1 MMPPAPKLYLID
13 GHSLAF
19 KAYYAI
25 RQGLTSPD
33 GRPTG
38 AVYGFLRMLLKCL
51 DDWKP
56 DRLAVVFDAGKPTFR
71 KELYDAY
78 KANRQAPPADFP
90 DQMRWIFELLRAM
103 GLAMHQME
111 GFEADDLIATMA
123 EQAKAQGHEVLI
135 LTADKDL
142 FQLVDDRV
150 TVLRPAP
157 NEPPARFDVQGVID
171 KLGARPDQVVDWLA
185 LVGDASDNV
194 PGVPGIGEKTATALL
209 REFGTLEALLE
220 RADEIERPRQR
231 QALVENAERARLA
244 QRLVTLRRD
253 VPMAWSLEA
262 CRVPEDLFPDE
273 ARRLLARLG
282 FNSILKERG
291 IESPSVGG
299 AKKSEGPERFERFEG
314 FEEFAGFEG
323 AIGTG
328 QGQAGPQ
335 AEQADYRAIANEAE
349 LARWVEQAMRASW
362 MALDTETT
370 SIDVMRARLVGISLS
385 HAAGKAVYLPL
396 GHETQFADGGQMS
409 LEATRRI
416 LKPLL
421 AGQGPRLVGHHAKFD
436 WKMLDLAG
444 FGPLVPPAFDTMIAS
459 YLLDPDKAS
468 GHGLKALG
476 QELLGI
482 AMAPIADLIGK
493 GREVITMAEVDV
505 ARATD
510 YACRDADVTL
520 RLMALL
526 RERLGAIPDLARVM
540 ETIELPLIPVLMA
553 MELGGFR
560 VDVATL
566 RELGGQLEAR
576 QRELTQAIYEAAGRQ
591 FNVASTRQVAQVL
604 YEELGLRTG
613 RKGKTGYSTDEAEL
627 ERLSPLHPVPRLILE
642 YRASEKLLST
652 YIDALPRMVVT
663 RTGRVHATFHQT
675 TAATGRLSS
684 TDPNL
689 QNIPIRTEMGRA
701 IRRAFVADGPDHIL
715 LKADYSQIE
724 LRILAH
730 ASGDAALCEAYRQ
743 GRDIHKRTAGEVF
756 GVEPEQVT
764 GQMRAEAKVI
774 NFGIIYGMSPH
785 GLAAQLGIGRAKAAQ
800 FIDRYFNTYPGV
812 RAWIDRTLAQARRD
826 GWVRTLAGRRRLV
839 PEVNEK
845 NRMAREAA
853 ERVAVNT
860 PIQGTCADMIKLA
873 MIQIHR
879 RLGEVAP
886 GGRLVCQVHDEL
898 VFSLPKDRIEPAT
911 AMIQEEMIQALP
923 LSVPVEVQVGVAP
936 NWAEC

>member
-56 DRLAVVFDAGKPTFR
+56 ERLAVVFDAGKPTFR

-90 DQMRWIFELLRAM
+90 DQMRWIFELLGAM

-194 PGVPGIGEKTATALL
+194 PGVPGIGEKTATVLL
-209 REFGTLEALLE
+209 REFGTLDALLE
-220 RADEIERPRQR
+220 RAGEIGRPRWR
-231 QALVENAERARLA
+231 QALLENAEQTRLA

-253 VPMAWSLEA
+253 VPVAWSLEA
-262 CRVPEDLFPDE
+262 CRVPQDLFPDV
-273 ARRLLARLG
+273 ARRFLARLG

-291 IESPSVGG
+291 IEPPPSGAVGGG
-299 AKKSEGPERFERFEG
+299 AKKPEGSEKFEGFEG
-314 FEEFAGFEG
+314 FEE
-323 AIGTG
+323 AIKTG
-328 QGQAGPQ
+328 QGQAEPQ
-335 AEQADYRAIANEAE
+335 AEQVDYRAVTDEAE

-362 MALDTETT
+362 LALDTETT
-370 SIDVMRARLVGISLS
+370 STDVMRAQLVGISLS
-385 HAAGKAVYLPL
+385 HAPGKAVYLPL

-409 LEATRRI
+409 LEAARRV
-416 LKPLL
+416 LRPLL
-421 AGQGPRLVGHHAKFD
+421 AGQGPRLSGHHSKFD
-436 WKMLDLAG
+436 WKMLELAG

-468 GHGLKALG
+468 GHGLKALAP
-476 QELLGI
+476 ELTGV
-482 AMAPIADLIGK
+482 AMHPISDLIGK
-493 GREVITMAEVDV
+493 GQGAITMAEVDV

-510 YACRDADVTL
+510 YAARDADVTL
-520 RLMALL
+520 RLTSLL
-526 RERLGAIPDLARVM
+526 RGRLASIPDLARVM
-540 ETIELPLIPVLMA
+540 ETIELPLIPVLTR

-560 VDVATL
+560 VDVAIL
-566 RELGGQLEAR
+566 RGLGEQMGARMKELAGQIFEV
-576 QRELTQAIYEAAGRQ
+576 AGRQ
-591 FNVASTRQVAQVL
+591 FNIASTRQVAQVL
-604 YEELGLRTG
+604 YEELKLPTG
-613 RKGKTGYSTDEAEL
+613 RKGKMGYSTDEAEL
-627 ERLSPLHPVPRLILE
+627 ARLSPMHSVPRLILE

-652 YIDALPRMVVT
+652 YIDALPRMVMT

-701 IRRAFVADGPDHIL
+701 IRRAFVADGPDHVL

-730 ASGDAALCEAYRQ
+730 VSGDAALCEAYRQ

-764 GQMRAEAKVI
+764 SQMRAEAKVI

-785 GLAAQLGIGRAKAAQ
+785 GLAAQLGIGREKAAQ
-800 FIDRYFNTYPGV
+800 FIDRYFNMYPGV
-812 RAWIDRTLAQARRD
+812 RAWIERTLADARRD

-879 RLGEVAP
+879 RLEETAP

-898 VFSLPKDRIEPAT
+898 VFSLPKDRVEPAT
-911 AMIQEEMIQALP
+911 AMIREEMIQALP
-923 LSVPVEVQVGVAP
+923 LSVPVEVQVGVGL